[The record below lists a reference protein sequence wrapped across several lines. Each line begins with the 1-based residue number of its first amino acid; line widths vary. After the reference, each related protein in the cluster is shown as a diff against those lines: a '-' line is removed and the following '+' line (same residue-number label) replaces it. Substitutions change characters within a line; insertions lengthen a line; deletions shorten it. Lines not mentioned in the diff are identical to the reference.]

1 MPNALLQLFLVS
13 WTSIRTI
20 PRRRAASLAAM
31 AGIAGVVAVMVAVLS
46 IGEGF
51 KQTLA
56 TTGDTQ
62 TAIVMRGGTDT
73 EMNSAITLDHTRI
86 IADAPGVLRDEEG
99 PIASA
104 EIFVLIDLPKTST
117 GTAANVPLRGVE
129 PAVFKVRP
137 RVSIVAGRSFEPG
150 RNELI
155 AGIGAVETYDGLELG
170 STLRTGNS
178 EWTVVGHFSAA
189 GTVPE
194 SELWCD
200 ARVLGPAYMRG
211 SVYQSVYARLESAGA
226 FTTFKDAL
234 TTDPRLNVMVE
245 RETDYYAEQSLT
257 LTTLVRVLGV
267 LVAVLMGAGA
277 LFGAFNTMY
286 SAVAARTREIATLRA
301 LGFRSLPVIVSVI
314 AESLLLALFGGAV
327 GAVAAYTLFHG
338 FRAATLNWD
347 TFSMVTFAFAVTPA
361 LMVKGILY
369 SLVLG
374 LIGGL
379 PPAIR
384 AARLPVATAL
394 RQL

>member
-20 PRRRAASLAAM
+20 PRRRAASLTAM

-86 IADAPGVLRDEEG
+86 IADAPGVLRDADG
-99 PIASA
+99 PVASA
-104 EIFVLIDLPKTST
+104 EIFVLIDLPKKST

-129 PAVFKVRP
+129 QPAFKVRP
-137 RVSIVAGRSFEPG
+137 RVAIVAGRSFEPG

-178 EWTVVGHFSAA
+178 EWTLVGHFSAA
-189 GTVPE
+189 GTLPE

-211 SVYQSVYARLESAGA
+211 NVYQSVYARLESAEA
-226 FTTFKDAL
+226 FTAFKDAL
-234 TTDPRLNVMVE
+234 TADPRLNVMVE

-301 LGFRSLPVIVSVI
+301 LGFRSLPVIVSVLS
-314 AESLLLALFGGAV
+314 ESLLLAVFGGSV
-327 GAVAAYTLFHG
+327 GAVAAYMLFHG

-347 TFSMVTFAFAVTPA
+347 TFSMVTFAFAVTPK
-361 LMVKGILY
+361 LMVQGLVY

-384 AARLPVATAL
+384 AARLPVAAAL